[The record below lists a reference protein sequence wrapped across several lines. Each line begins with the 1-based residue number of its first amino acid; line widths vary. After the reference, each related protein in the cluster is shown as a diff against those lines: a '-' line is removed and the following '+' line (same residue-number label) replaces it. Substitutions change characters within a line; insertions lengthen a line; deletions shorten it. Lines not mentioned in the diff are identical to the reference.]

1 VKKVQEVGQGE
12 GKVEVPKTDM
22 SWMYEWGGNGNKSEG
37 KEGNDR
43 GMRSMKGSER
53 DSKKD
58 RKKN

>member
-22 SWMYEWGGNGNKSEG
+22 SWMYEWGGNGKKSEG
-37 KEGNDR
+37 NEGKQGNEEYEGN
-43 GMRSMKGSER
+43 ER